1 MPGHNKTGIL
11 GPITLDPIAG
21 SAKSG
26 YNGFRFCNSQPYH
39 AIPSPGS
46 KKAGARGILDMKLGS
61 VRIRNILLISLLVPL
76 IFLVGFWGGW
86 FGPLELATCT
96 ARGGQLVGDYGSGDV

>member
-1 MPGHNKTGIL
+1 
-11 GPITLDPIAG
+11 
-21 SAKSG
+21 
-26 YNGFRFCNSQPYH
+26 
-39 AIPSPGS
+39 
-46 KKAGARGILDMKLGS
+46 MKLGS